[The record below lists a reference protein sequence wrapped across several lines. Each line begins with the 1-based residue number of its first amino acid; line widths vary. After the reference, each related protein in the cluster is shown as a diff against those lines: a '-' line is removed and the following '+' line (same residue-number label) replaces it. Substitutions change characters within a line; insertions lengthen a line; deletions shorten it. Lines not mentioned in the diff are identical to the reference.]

1 MPNSNRLLA
10 RRPPCEVPLDA
21 DFDSYWENESRNN
34 NRNRIRVGRQYQATV
49 PALLRPG
56 ESDGR
61 RLEDLETL
69 RWRPESLSDQSI
81 DEYLSM
87 AKAVSLFAR
96 AMDKWQAWGEGG
108 PEGCC
113 LQTALRGLSDFVT
126 SHHGCHHD
134 AGCQVG
140 PTLPCH
146 WTPTE
151 ASLFARALDECGKNF
166 GAIKKDFGTAEEAPG
181 VSGPEVKPMRAK
193 PVKAAEEGPASVAP
207 VGSLKFFLGGRLVLK
222 LSAQEGGAWVE
233 AQDTPRLGR
242 PRQPPP
248 DDASDEEEPS
258 PPGSGGGGPPQKGTS
273 RCTSWPETAT
283 PAPAS
288 SSAGGASASTPEENN
303 TQNSTE
309 EEEAGD
315 ESPPLPA
322 PLREASPK
330 CLPPLASA
338 APVTGAGTLPPP
350 GCAERCRPL
359 SGWRS
364 PRGAMPFLGP
374 LFAAQCCPT
383 TFLPASTGPVM
394 MAGLDELPNELLLK
408 IFSLVDGATL
418 VRSARVCRRWH
429 DVVHAI
435 LEHGQTIWKMLCAN
449 EIDGEVVGE
458 LHGHVPQRIIDSCGP
473 AGDGSCSTDW
483 FRLYKTW
490 HFSKVLAGL
499 PHRTNAYPVARL
511 DPVTCVKA
519 SRTLAVTGHSD
530 GTVCFWDATTGAMI
544 RLLPSH
550 KASVNDLALVDFCC
564 RGPYGFGSFS
574 SNHHHVVSCS
584 ADMSVCPMPLNG
596 HAPVGD
602 TKVHFGEA
610 ILSISH
616 LAVLTKYN
624 GICMYKMWINVNG
637 HLDLSA
643 SSRLNMGMGPTSW
656 MGIWENTVRHVGTN
670 RLLTT
675 VDVCSDSLR
684 SASLVSLCSGDGDP
698 VTVANVCI
706 QRKST
711 LIVLSVFQELYISVD
726 DGDHF
731 VRYPVTTLCQ
741 GPVTSLA
748 LHGSLLALGLE
759 HGWLNVYSV
768 PAPIDMLQLDLAH
781 PSWSERVGKK
791 SIISVDITHAAG
803 CKPMVVACSS
813 DCVFAVQFDV

>member
-166 GAIKKDFGTAEEAPG
+166 GAIKKDFLPWKPVKSLIEFYYQGRMPKQESDGQEQEAGCSTSTGASCTSSCSTSKCTANCTSNCISNCIKNCIKKEVKEEPVEEDEEEKREEDKQKGEESPPEGVAEEAPG

-258 PPGSGGGGPPQKGTS
+258 LPGSGGGGPPQKGTS

-283 PAPAS
+283 PAPSS

-330 CLPPLASA
+330 CLPPPASA
-338 APVTGAGTLPPP
+338 APVTSAGTLPPP

-364 PRGAMPFLGP
+364 PRGAVPFLGP

-383 TFLPASTGPVM
+383 TFLPAST
-394 MAGLDELPNELLLK
+394 A
-408 IFSLVDGATL
+408 
-418 VRSARVCRRWH
+418 
-429 DVVHAI
+429 
-435 LEHGQTIWKMLCAN
+435 
-449 EIDGEVVGE
+449 
-458 LHGHVPQRIIDSCGP
+458 
-473 AGDGSCSTDW
+473 
-483 FRLYKTW
+483 
-490 HFSKVLAGL
+490 
-499 PHRTNAYPVARL
+499 
-511 DPVTCVKA
+511 
-519 SRTLAVTGHSD
+519 
-530 GTVCFWDATTGAMI
+530 DA
-544 RLLPSH
+544 P
-550 KASVNDLALVDFCC
+550 
-564 RGPYGFGSFS
+564 
-574 SNHHHVVSCS
+574 
-584 ADMSVCPMPLNG
+584 
-596 HAPVGD
+596 
-602 TKVHFGEA
+602 
-610 ILSISH
+610 
-616 LAVLTKYN
+616 
-624 GICMYKMWINVNG
+624 
-637 HLDLSA
+637 LDLS
-643 SSRLNMGMGPTSW
+643 SP
-656 MGIWENTVRHVGTN
+656 
-670 RLLTT
+670 
-675 VDVCSDSLR
+675 VDAKKLP
-684 SASLVSLCSGDGDP
+684 LVP
-698 VTVANVCI
+698 
-706 QRKST
+706 K
-711 LIVLSVFQELYISVD
+711 
-726 DGDHF
+726 
-731 VRYPVTTLCQ
+731 
-741 GPVTSLA
+741 
-748 LHGSLLALGLE
+748 
-759 HGWLNVYSV
+759 
-768 PAPIDMLQLDLAH
+768 
-781 PSWSERVGKK
+781 
-791 SIISVDITHAAG
+791 
-803 CKPMVVACSS
+803 
-813 DCVFAVQFDV
+813 